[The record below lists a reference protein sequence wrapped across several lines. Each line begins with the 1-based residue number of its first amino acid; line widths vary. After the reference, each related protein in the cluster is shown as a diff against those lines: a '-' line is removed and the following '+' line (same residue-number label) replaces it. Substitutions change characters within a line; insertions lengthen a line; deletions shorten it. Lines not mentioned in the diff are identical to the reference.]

1 MSSAVPGSASSATV
15 WSMPPVG
22 APATSLSARMHAST
36 RLRRSASPSA
46 SPARWAIATA
56 TEHSRAAD
64 DDSPAPSG
72 TVLSTHTSSPGTATP
87 ASRSAH
93 ATPAT

>member
-1 MSSAVPGSASSATV
+1 
-15 WSMPPVG
+15 MPPVG
-22 APATSLSARMHAST
+22 APATSVSARMQAST
-36 RLRRSASPSA
+36 RARRSVSLS
-46 SPARWAIATA
+46 SRPARWAIATA

-64 DDSPAPSG
+64 DESPAPSG
-72 TVLSTHTSSPGTATP
+72 TVLSTHTSSPGTSTP

>member
-1 MSSAVPGSASSATV
+1 M
-15 WSMPPVG
+15 
-22 APATSLSARMHAST
+22 
-36 RLRRSASPSA
+36 
-46 SPARWAIATA
+46 ATA

-72 TVLSTHTSSPGTATP
+72 TVLSTHTSSPGTSTP
-87 ASRSAH
+87 ASRRAQ

>member
-1 MSSAVPGSASSATV
+1 MSRAAPGSASSATV

-22 APATSLSARMHAST
+22 APATSVSARMQAST
-36 RLRRSASPSA
+36 RRRRCGSPSA
-46 SPARWAIATA
+46 SPTRWAIATA

-72 TVLSTHTSSPGTATP
+72 TVLSTHTSSPGTSTP
-87 ASRSAH
+87 ASRSAQ